1 MIKCQSAA
9 TFSTANF
16 IQRKLLVT
24 IVRMSTDEC
33 GIVGHYSIVI
43 NLAPLI

>member
-1 MIKCQSAA
+1 MIKFQSAA

-16 IQRKLLVT
+16 IQRKLLIIFIVT

-33 GIVGHYSIVI
+33 GIVGLTLS
-43 NLAPLI
+43 